1 LGVHRRRLTVVNMYV
16 WYMAGIVEWSEHAP
30 LAGFWY
36 FGDGEGYGNGRGD
49 SVRAK
54 VPCTKGDGYVY

>member
-1 LGVHRRRLTVVNMYV
+1 VVNMYV